1 MMEQH
6 ERLGRGGR
14 FAVAAAV
21 AAAAAAATYALW
33 PERAADPEG
42 TAPDAE
48 ARRALAAAEAA
59 RLTPGERWHSRRVLG
74 GSYAFDLELQMSS
87 TLPGGRSDRHTAL
100 RATLELAAAPGG
112 DAAGTWIVGRMRDLK
127 ADGDPQLAAQLGLTG
142 KAEAELSAPFAV
154 RVDASGAVVERRFDP
169 RLAVGQRNLVATL
182 AAGLQVV
189 ATPQAQGGAWRASE
203 PGASDT
209 QFADYQQLSGG
220 GLRKAWSRQRRDAKD
235 DPAAAAAQ
243 DVVADGEVQLTMR
256 DGVLASAAY
265 EHTLIADLTLHPSVP
280 QRHEVRTA
288 FRLARR
294 GDAPK
299 QLLEV
304 RPPSLSS
311 EHQLAVKPT
320 QPSAKADGRS
330 VAQLL
335 QASDQAQASGDWLGR
350 STAAQDLGAKLRAD
364 AAALAQIKGELWQP
378 GLDGDGL
385 RTRLEA
391 LAIAGTPE
399 SLGTLR
405 ALIADLAAPYLARH
419 GAASLATTLSQCDAA
434 LAAALVARADDEADD
449 IRSPAALAV
458 GAQARIQLERDPAL
472 AAQLQQYVLQRAA
485 AALARDKDP
494 NKPGP
499 NNPALWLE
507 VLGNMGG
514 AAAWPLVE
522 PALVHQ
528 RDDMRLNAIEA
539 LRAIQLPAARLAL
552 AKALQ
557 LDPKGRNRR
566 RAAEIALYHPQQA
579 MEEPVVRALREDP
592 DEVVLIGAAHTAAVW
607 GVQSPGLYQEI
618 AEAAKRARKPEV
630 KQILADLQPVELEDP
645 AAGGQP

>member
-1 MMEQH
+1 MDQQQ
-6 ERLGRGGR
+6 RLGRGGR
-14 FAVAAAV
+14 AAVAAAVV
-21 AAAAAAATYALW
+21 AAAAAAAYALW
-33 PERAADPEG
+33 PVPPVDRDRAEA
-42 TAPDAE
+42 DAE
-48 ARRALAAAEAA
+48 ARRTLARAEAA
-59 RLTPGERWHSRRVLG
+59 RLSPGERWHSSRVLG
-74 GSYAFDLELQMSS
+74 GSYAFDLDLQMSS
-87 TLPGGRSDRHTAL
+87 TLATGRSDRQTTL
-100 RATLELAAAPGG
+100 RATLELAAASSSE
-112 DAAGTWIVGRMRDLK
+112 AEGTWIVGRMRDLK
-127 ADGDPQLAAQLGLTG
+127 ADGDPQLASQLGLTG
-142 KAEAELSAPFAV
+142 KGEAELSAPFAV

-182 AAGLQVV
+182 AAGVQVV
-189 ATPQAQGGAWRASE
+189 ATPQAKGGAWRAAE

-209 QFADYQQLSGG
+209 QHASYQQLADG
-220 GLRKAWSRQRRDAKD
+220 GLRKTWSRQRSDTPG
-235 DPAAAAAQ
+235 DPAAAAVQ
-243 DVVADGEVQLTMR
+243 DVVADGEVKLTMR
-256 DGVLASAAY
+256 DGILAAAAY
-265 EHTLIADLTLHPSVP
+265 EHRLVADLTLHPSVP

-288 FRLARR
+288 FNLVRR

-299 QLLEV
+299 ELAQV
-304 RPPSLSS
+304 RPPSLAS
-311 EHQLAVKPT
+311 EAQLATKPSR
-320 QPSAKADGRS
+320 PSAKSDTRS

-335 QASDQAQASGDWLGR
+335 EASDQAQASGDWLGR
-350 STAAQDLGAKLRAD
+350 STAAQDLGAKLHSD

-391 LAIAGTPE
+391 LALAGTPE

-405 ALIADLAAPYLARH
+405 MLISDLAAPYLARH

-434 LAAALVARADDEADD
+434 LAAALMARADDEADA

-458 GAQARIQLERDPAL
+458 GAQARIQLERNPTL
-472 AAQLQQYVLQRAA
+472 AGQLQQYVLQRAA
-485 AALARDKDP
+485 AALARDNDP
-494 NKPGP
+494 SKPGP

-522 PALVHQ
+522 PALAHQ

-539 LRAIQLPAARLAL
+539 LRAIQLPAARVAL

-592 DEVVLIGAAHTAAVW
+592 DEIVLIGAAHTAAVW
-607 GVQSPGLYQEI
+607 GVQSPGLYLEI

-630 KQILADLQPVELEDP
+630 KQILAGLQPEEIKDP